1 MLGLWIF
8 TLIGLIVFGVNIGV
22 KQKSTDF
29 VIEKEKINITK
40 NDTLKI
46 EMNTNENFSSDLM
59 IDEKFVYDEMDKKQI
74 FSQDVRLI
82 VKSTNDS
89 LARIKVKKSA
99 NGASHDAARE
109 RAQDIDYQY
118 TFKNNVLSLNNYFLA
133 SPEQKFNRQEIQ
145 ITLFLPEGSVLYADN
160 NTYHFQRFYRRY
172 NNIINRENTN
182 HYLKILKN
190 DAECLDCSEMKYEDD
205 TNNISLSENG
215 INIKIDDNGEK
226 GKVIIGKNGIDID
239 INEENGNN
247 IKLQINEKGI
257 SIDNK

>member
-1 MLGLWIF
+1 MYDVAPNVPIWLIGILMFFALGVPSFFIAYLGFKIVVNNLKSIGNVAKYSLLGLWIF

-190 DAECLDCSEMKYEDD
+190 DAECLDCS
-205 TNNISLSENG
+205 
-215 INIKIDDNGEK
+215 
-226 GKVIIGKNGIDID
+226 
-239 INEENGNN
+239 
-247 IKLQINEKGI
+247 
-257 SIDNK
+257 